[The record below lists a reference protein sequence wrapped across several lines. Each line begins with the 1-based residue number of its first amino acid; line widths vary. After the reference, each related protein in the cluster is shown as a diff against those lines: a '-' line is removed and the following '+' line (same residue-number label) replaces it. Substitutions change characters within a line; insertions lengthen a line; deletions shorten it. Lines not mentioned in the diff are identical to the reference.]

1 MPEDQGE
8 YVALIL
14 SRRARWPGLMWDS
27 DNTPPDNTP
36 PDRLRIEGTREG
48 LSGERKISG

>member
-8 YVALIL
+8 HVALIL
-14 SRRARWPGLMWDS
+14 SRRARWTGLMWDL
-27 DNTPPDNTP
+27 DNTP